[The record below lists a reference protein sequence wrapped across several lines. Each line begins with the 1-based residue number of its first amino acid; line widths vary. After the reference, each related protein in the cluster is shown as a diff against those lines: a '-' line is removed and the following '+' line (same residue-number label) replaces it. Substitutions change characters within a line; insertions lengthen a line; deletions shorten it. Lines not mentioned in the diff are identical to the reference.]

1 MACFNFGDLY
11 VKISLVK
18 TIFLDFKIF
27 ALLIILSLLLFV
39 FDNLGFLNL
48 PRLLLQ
54 TLTVPIQYGL
64 YTSSRNIG
72 DQFSFI
78 KDVRTSSLKYRALKI
93 QYAEISAEN
102 ATLQKKLQETEEL
115 INQYNKLSP
124 TTFDLL
130 PARVIGAER
139 YVIIDKGSSDGV
151 LENQAVVYKDNY
163 LGSIKYVTPKS
174 SQVVLS
180 TDPESKIAVFSQT
193 DMGRARGILQG
204 QFRSELLMDK
214 ILHEETINMGDL
226 VYSEGTEGKLPK
238 GLVMGKVTEVRNQ
251 QNEIFKQAKVE
262 PIFKIIDLDFVF
274 VIR

>member
-1 MACFNFGDLY
+1 M
-11 VKISLVK
+11 K
-18 TIFLDFKIF
+18 TIFLDFKFF